1 MEKQVCKCQKI
12 IIMILEYVFFFQAE
26 SFTNLELD
34 DQDCVGYV
42 LKGTNIKEIK
52 TSKKGI
58 NQSLGVKGIVQ
69 IL

>member
-1 MEKQVCKCQKI
+1 
-12 IIMILEYVFFFQAE
+12 MILEYVFFFQAE

-58 NQSLGVKGIVQ
+58 N
-69 IL
+69 